1 MSLQPQAVP
10 PIPEETARVAH
21 AAFPKGNRYLRMRD
35 ELGVFFSDQDFAHL
49 YPNCGHAAQT
59 PWRLALITIMQFAE
73 NLSDRQA
80 ADAVRAR
87 IDWKYALSLELTDIG
102 FDFSVLS
109 EFRDRLRNSGTE
121 QQLFE
126 MMLQQFQHKGL
137 LKAHGRQ
144 RTDSTHVIA
153 RVRDLTRLELIGETL
168 RHALNAI
175 AQVEPAWL
183 QQQVPD
189 EWYDRYG
196 SRLEE
201 SQFPKTPPEWEALA
215 SRMGTDG
222 FQLLDAIYADHT
234 PTHLKTLVAV
244 ETLRQVWL
252 QQFYAPTDSV
262 GLRASKD
269 SPPGALRIR
278 SPQDTEARYSVKRST
293 EWTGYK
299 VHLSE
304 SCDESLPR
312 LITHVETTE
321 ATTTDQEAT
330 PRIHQALK
338 DKALT
343 PEQHIVD
350 QGYTSAHLLV
360 DSQRN
365 FGIDLLSPVALIS
378 GWQAKAKDG
387 FDLSHFEIDW
397 KRKVVRCPN
406 HKRSHLWTP
415 GKDYYGKPI
424 IHIEFKR
431 SVCLKCPMRSQCT
444 HAKDQPRSLTIKI
457 QEEYQALEAARVRQ
471 TTEEFKHQY
480 AIRAGIEGSISQG
493 VHSLG
498 LRQCRYIGLGKVHF
512 QHLATAAAMNLVRV
526 IAWLEGIPLARTR
539 QSHFA
544 KLAPVIG

>member
-10 PIPEETARVAH
+10 PIPAETARVAR
-21 AAFPKGNRYLRMRD
+21 AAFPKGNRYTRMRD
-35 ELGVFFSDQDFAHL
+35 ELGVFFSDQDFAQL
-49 YPNCGHAAQT
+49 YPKCGHAAAT

-109 EFRDRLRNSGTE
+109 EFRDRLRTTGAD
-121 QQLFE
+121 QQLLE
-126 MMLQQFQHKGL
+126 IMLRQLQQQGL
-137 LKAHGRQ
+137 LKVHGRQ

-168 RHALNAI
+168 RYALNAI
-175 AQVEPAWL
+175 AQVEPEWL
-183 QQQVPD
+183 QAQVPD

-196 SRLEE
+196 KRLEE
-201 SQFPKTPPEWEALA
+201 SQFPKTSPEWDALA
-215 SRMGTDG
+215 SSMGANG
-222 FQLLDAIYADHT
+222 FHLLDRIYAEHA
-234 PTHLKTLVAV
+234 PAHLKKLIAV

-252 QQFYAPTDSV
+252 QQFYAPTSTIQ
-262 GLRASKD
+262 LRATQD

-278 SPQDTEARYSVKRST
+278 SSQDPEARYSTKRAT

-299 VHLSE
+299 VHLTE
-304 SCDESLPR
+304 SCDQSLPR

-321 ATTTDQEAT
+321 ATTADQEAT

-338 DKALT
+338 DKELM
-343 PEQHIVD
+343 PNQHIVD

-360 DSQRN
+360 DSQQN
-365 FGIDLLSPVALIS
+365 FGIDLLGPVALTS

-397 KRKVVRCPN
+397 KQKLVRCPN

-424 IHIEFKR
+424 IHIEFER
-431 SVCLKCPMRSQCT
+431 SVCLKCPLRSQCT
-444 HAKDQPRSLTIKI
+444 RAKDQPRTLTIKV
-457 QEEYQALEAARVRQ
+457 QAEYQALEAARVRQ
-471 TTEEFKHQY
+471 TTEEFKQQY
-480 AIRAGIEGSISQG
+480 AIRAGIEGTISQG
-493 VHSLG
+493 VSSLG
-498 LRQCRYIGLGKVHF
+498 LRQCRYIGLSKVHF

-544 KLAPVIG
+544 RLAPVIE